1 MKSSGIGGQAVMEG
15 VMMKNGDKYAVAV
28 RKPDQEIE
36 VQVNEY
42 VSLQK
47 RYPVL
52 KFPIIRGVAAF
63 IESMTIGIKTLTYSS
78 SFFEEEGEVK
88 EKTKK
93 QEFLSTFLLIFTSVA
108 LAVGIFMIVPYFA
121 SRFLGKHIESQV
133 VLNLIEGAIRIVMF
147 VGYIL
152 AISLMPDIKRFFMY
166 HGAEHKSINC
176 IEHGLEL
183 TVENVRRSSKEHKRC
198 GTSFMFLVMFIS
210 IIFFMF
216 IHVESPVLRIVYRIL
231 LVPVV
236 AGVSYEFIRL
246 AGSSD
251 SLFVRIISRP
261 GLWLQGLT
269 TKEPDDQMIEVA
281 IRSVESVFDW
291 KQYIADNFSDT
302 KTAENDSQNADA
314 GSKNEKAV
322 KTNKEIEE
330 DAELEELEE
339 IIRNQKKHS
348 DSKSKEGQETA

>member
-52 KFPIIRGVAAF
+52 RFPIIRGVAAF
-63 IESMTIGIKTLTYSS
+63 IESMIIGIKTLTYSS
-78 SFFEEEGEVK
+78 SFYEEEVQK

-93 QEFLSTFLLIFTSVA
+93 QEFVSNFLLIFTSVA
-108 LAVGIFMIVPYFA
+108 LAIGIFMIIPYFA
-121 SRFLGKHIESQV
+121 SRFLGKRIESQG
-133 VLNLIEGAIRIVMF
+133 VLNLIEGAIRIVLF

-152 AISLMPDIKRFFMY
+152 AISLMQDIKRVFMY

-216 IHVESPVLRIVYRIL
+216 IRVESPVLRLVYRIV

-236 AGVSYEFIRL
+236 AGVSYEFIKL

-281 IRSVESVFDW
+281 IRSVEAVFDW
-291 KQYIADNFSDT
+291 REYLEENFSDA
-302 KTAENDSQNADA
+302 KTQKKHSEKTDA
-314 GSKNEKAV
+314 GSKNKKPV
-322 KTNKEIEE
+322 KNNRETVDFK

-339 IIRNQKKHS
+339 IIRNQEKKAEKNH
-348 DSKSKEGQETA
+348 